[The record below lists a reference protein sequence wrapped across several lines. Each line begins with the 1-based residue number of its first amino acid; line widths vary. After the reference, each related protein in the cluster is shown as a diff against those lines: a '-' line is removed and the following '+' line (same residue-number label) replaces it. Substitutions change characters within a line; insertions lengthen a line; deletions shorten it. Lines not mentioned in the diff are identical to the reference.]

1 MNIRVLALA
10 ASLALAL
17 PALAEDST
25 TYPTDSGTLTVNSG
39 QPAPH
44 PEGHILPNSLAELDQ
59 DGDGVLTES
68 EASANLAV
76 VNDFIH
82 IDLNDDRRISESEL
96 DRYLA
101 GNMDDMDL

>member
-25 TYPTDSGTLTVNSG
+25 TYPTDEGTLTVFSG

-44 PEGHILPNSLAELDQ
+44 PDGGRMPRSFAELDS
-59 DGDGVLTES
+59 DGNGSIDEG
-68 EASANLAV
+68 EAAANLAV

-82 IDLNDDRRISESEL
+82 IDRNDDNGISESEL
-96 DRYLA
+96 DRYVA
-101 GNMDDMDL
+101 GNLDDMEL